1 MCAMK
6 KYAFIKLSDQL
17 AIKADF
23 YQWMICKAKGNR
35 WIPITF
41 HVSLLD
47 ALTRVQ
53 DDFLKKPEAN
63 HVSELIEAISFKNQ
77 KLSAVVEQYGITREI
92 TR

>member
-1 MCAMK
+1 MFAMK
-6 KYAFIKLSDQL
+6 KYTFIKLSDQL

-23 YQWMICKAKGNR
+23 YQWMICKRKGKR

-53 DDFLKKPEAN
+53 DDFLKKSGAN
-63 HVSELIEAISFKNQ
+63 HVSDLIEAMSFQNQ
-77 KLSAVVEQYGITREI
+77 KLSAVVDQYGITREI